1 MSRLTPTIPR
11 AARLSA
17 RIAGIAA
24 VGLLSGCAA
33 QAVASAPPAAPA
45 DDTTSSAAPSAAP
58 SSGSASAAPSSGS
71 SSSSAAA
78 PSSGYKDGTFTQTAP
93 YQTPG
98 GQETVTVTATLK
110 SGTVTAVTVTGSEG
124 TPNSKHYVEA
134 FKGGVSG
141 EVVGKKIAGLKVGAI
156 AGSSL
161 TPNGFNAAVAKIAA
175 AAKA

>member
-1 MSRLTPTIPR
+1 MSRVVTSVPF
-11 AARLSA
+11 AARLA
-17 RIAGIAA
+17 TGVVGLAA

-33 QAVASAPPAAPA
+33 QAAASAASAPAAQPAGDA
-45 DDTTSSAAPSAAP
+45 
-58 SSGSASAAPSSGS
+58 
-71 SSSSAAA
+71 SSSAASSSSTSSSTSA
-78 PSSGYKDGTFTQTAP
+78 SGYKDGTFTQTAP

-110 SGTVTAVTVTGSEG
+110 SGTVTAVSVTGSEG
-124 TPNSKHYVEA
+124 TPNSKHYVDA

>member
-1 MSRLTPTIPR
+1 MTRVVTSVPF
-11 AARLSA
+11 AARLA
-17 RIAGIAA
+17 TDVVGLAA

-33 QAVASAPPAAPA
+33 QATAPAASPPAAQPA
-45 DDTTSSAAPSAAP
+45 GDAASSDA
-58 SSGSASAAPSSGS
+58 SSSSASA
-71 SSSSAAA
+71 SSSSAASSSGA
-78 PSSGYKDGTFTQTAP
+78 SSSGYKDGTFTQTAP

-110 SGTVTAVTVTGSEG
+110 SGTVTAVTVSGSEG

-134 FKGGVSG
+134 FKAGVSG